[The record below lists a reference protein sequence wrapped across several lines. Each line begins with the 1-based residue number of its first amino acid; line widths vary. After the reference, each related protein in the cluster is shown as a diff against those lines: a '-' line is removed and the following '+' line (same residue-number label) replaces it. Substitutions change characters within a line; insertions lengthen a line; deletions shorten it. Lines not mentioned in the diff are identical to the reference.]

1 LGPAADAHFVRATA
15 RRARSAEACL
25 GSTVTLRLA
34 RPSDAGAIAATL
46 RAAFAAFEGL
56 YTPPAFA
63 ATTPT
68 PEQVSDRFPDG
79 PIWVAEGNGQV
90 RGTVSVVPRPGE
102 LYIRSM
108 AVHPATRG
116 QGVGARLLRAV
127 EEFAAPQSYRRLV
140 LTTTP
145 FLLPAIRLYEQAG
158 FRFTGELGDLFGTRL
173 LWMAKDLT
181 PEGSVRAAP

>member
-1 LGPAADAHFVRATA
+1 MQLIARATA
-15 RRARSAEACL
+15 QRSSSREGCL
-25 GSTVTLRLA
+25 RSTVSLRLA
-34 RPSDAGAIAATL
+34 RSSDAGAIAATL

-68 PEQVSDRFPDG
+68 PEQVAGRFDEG
-79 PIWVAEGNGQV
+79 PIWLAEGNGLV
-90 RGTVSVVPRPGE
+90 LGTVSVVTRRGE

-108 AVHPATRG
+108 AVHPAARG
-116 QGVGARLLRAV
+116 QGIGTHLLMAV
-127 EEFAAPQSYRRLV
+127 EEFARPRGYQRLV

-145 FLLPAIRLYEQAG
+145 FLTAAIRLYQRAG
-158 FRFTGELGDLFGTRL
+158 FRLTGEQGDLFGTGL

-181 PEGSVRAAP
+181 PEGPPRGAP